1 MNIENKTQI
10 ESTEG
15 KEIEKKFI
23 VKKLPENLES
33 FPKKEIRQG
42 YVSISEDGTE
52 VRVRQKNN
60 KFYHT
65 TKSTGGLVRKEVEK
79 EITQEEFDTF
89 WAQTEGRRV
98 EKTRYEI
105 PLENDLLAELDIYH
119 GDLDGLQTVE
129 VEFHGNN
136 IEGFTPPD
144 WFGDD
149 VTENRAYK
157 NANLALKG
165 LPQ

>member
-1 MNIENKTQI
+1 MSIENQTRQ
-10 ESTEG
+10 ESAEG
-15 KEIEKKFI
+15 KEIEKKFV

-33 FPKKEIRQG
+33 FPKKEIKQG

-65 TKSTGGLVRKEVEK
+65 TKSAGGLVRE
-79 EITQEEFDTF
+79 EIEREISQEEFDTF

-105 PLENDLLAELDIYH
+105 PLENDLIAELDIYH
-119 GDLDGLQTVE
+119 GGLDGLQTVE